1 MKYLFSFLLLCIVFP
16 AYSQAQTDSSEF
28 LLSKL
33 SSGAITPL
41 ERKQLKN
48 IAYDFQNRGQLL
60 DETMHDYAA
69 SLILVDKAI
78 TIFNALGDTL
88 SIANNRKFKGYL
100 LGRFDKFADGKK
112 EIQQA
117 IYLYDFKNAPWGVA
131 VSQFDLARLFEFENK
146 LDSAL
151 FYGNIA
157 ISYWKTQENS
167 GRIFL
172 NQNLL
177 INLLTKSN
185 RLAEAKLLQAESSKM
200 SENPE
205 HHWQGLLD
213 FYFVSKGL
221 FKTAKEFTSADK
233 YQKLYTDKIS
243 DLKKEGITAASYF
256 DTIK

>member
-1 MKYLFSFLLLCIVFP
+1 MKYLFSFLFLCIAFP
-16 AYSQAQTDSSEF
+16 GRSQAQADSTEF
-28 LLSKL
+28 LLGKL
-33 SSGAITPL
+33 RSGAITTV

-48 IAYDFQNRGQLL
+48 IAYDVQNRGQLL
-60 DETMHDYAA
+60 DESSHDYVG
-69 SLILVDKAI
+69 SLTLVDKAI

-100 LGRFDKFADGKK
+100 LGRLTKFSKGKA

-117 IYLYDFKNAPWGVA
+117 INLYELKNAPWGVA

-177 INLLTKSN
+177 INLLTKLN
-185 RLAEAKLLQAESSKM
+185 RLAEAKLLQAQSSKM

-213 FYFVSKGL
+213 FYVVSENF
-221 FKTAKEFTSADK
+221 FKAAKDAKSAGK
-233 YQKLYTDKIS
+233 YQKLYTEKIS
-243 DLKKEGITAASYF
+243 DLKKEGIIAMSYF
-256 DTIK
+256 APIK